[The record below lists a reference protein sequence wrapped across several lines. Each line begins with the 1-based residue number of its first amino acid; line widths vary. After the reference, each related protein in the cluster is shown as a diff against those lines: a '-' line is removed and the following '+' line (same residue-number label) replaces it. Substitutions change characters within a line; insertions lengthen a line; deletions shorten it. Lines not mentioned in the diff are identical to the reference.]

1 MLFNKEDK
9 VDYLTEVEEA
19 GESKSKRDG
28 ELSGDDSEEMVYLNG
43 FYISKKNASRNT
55 AQESVA
61 GFTAS
66 EGTTQVVYYK
76 SLYEESKQQMAEHLE
91 SIKCANA
98 KYDDDLEEIIIKNSE
113 NETSLHEK
121 DKLVKSLQNTI
132 VCYEVKLG
140 TLASEQESK
149 EKEYEDRLRTEVSLY
164 ESKIQDYDNK
174 LKAKDEEIYSQNE
187 MLRINNTTGNR
198 IRKSNKNKVVHLK
211 AKGRGSAR
219 NISNHTCDSPSCDAV
234 NVDLIR
240 CCVCLNYLCEKC
252 SDVQVNKFKLI
263 TYKCGSVYFV

>member
-1 MLFNKEDK
+1 
-9 VDYLTEVEEA
+9 
-19 GESKSKRDG
+19 
-28 ELSGDDSEEMVYLNG
+28 
-43 FYISKKNASRNT
+43 
-55 AQESVA
+55 
-61 GFTAS
+61 
-66 EGTTQVVYYK
+66 
-76 SLYEESKQQMAEHLE
+76 MAEHLE

-98 KYDDDLEEIIIKNSE
+98 KYDDDLEEIIIKDSE

-132 VCYEVKLG
+132 VGYEVKLD

-149 EKEYEDRLRTEVSLY
+149 GKEYEDRLRTEVSLY

-198 IRKSNKNKVVHLK
+198 IRKSNKNEVVRLK

-234 NVDLIR
+234 NVDLIW

-263 TYKCGSVYFV
+263 TDKCGSVYFVCKKCDLNDQVIDTACISINVVEHDKEVATPVSESIFEKTILDKLQGIEERIDETIS